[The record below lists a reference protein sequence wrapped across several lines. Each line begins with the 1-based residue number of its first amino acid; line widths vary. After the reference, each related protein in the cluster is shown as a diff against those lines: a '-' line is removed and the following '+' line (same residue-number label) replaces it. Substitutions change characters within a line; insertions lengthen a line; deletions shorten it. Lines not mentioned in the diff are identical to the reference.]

1 MCGSGQAVLQPVWG
15 PFGGTTHSACHTQHI
30 AHSTCT
36 HTAHTIHT
44 GHVRLTHTT
53 QAQQPRNTTHT
64 PITCPRAAAHVHG
77 THGTNAAATTTP
89 PASGLPSQ
97 DPPLPPSL
105 LPPSPLPPSC
115 TAATSIFAT
124 AAAPAAPAPSV
135 AHLLPP
141 RGQVLRRSAMG
152 GSCGHG
158 GGQYRWQAGLQLC
171 RGAQSEK
178 TGAGF
183 GTCTCK
189 IGGGAKVSPS
199 GAALR
204 QQHLGGHEAAA
215 QLSPS
220 IPS

>member
-1 MCGSGQAVLQPVWG
+1 MGLWTSGLGATLEPLWRHNTQCIAH
-15 PFGGTTHSACHTQHI
+15 TTHSTQHMHTHSTHNT
-30 AHSTCT
+30 HSTCT
-36 HTAHTIHT
+36 
-44 GHVRLTHTT
+44 THTT

-97 DPPLPPSL
+97 DPLLPPSL

-115 TAATSIFAT
+115 TAATSIFAA
-124 AAAPAAPAPSV
+124 AAAPAALAPSV

-152 GSCGHG
+152 SSCGHG
-158 GGQYRWQAGLQLC
+158 GSVPVAGWAAAAQGGGSGKS
-171 RGAQSEK
+171 GAR
-178 TGAGF
+178 F
-183 GTCTCK
+183 GTGTCE

-204 QQHLGGHEAAA
+204 Q
-215 QLSPS
+215 
-220 IPS
+220 